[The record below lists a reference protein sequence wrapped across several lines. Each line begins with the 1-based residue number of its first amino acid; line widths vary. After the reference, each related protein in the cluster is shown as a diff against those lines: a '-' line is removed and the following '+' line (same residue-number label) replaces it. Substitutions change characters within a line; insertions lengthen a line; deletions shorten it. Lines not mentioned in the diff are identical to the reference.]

1 MPAMARPAGSVPM
14 RPWCVSSLSLLAS
27 FPGEPENSF
36 KPNPPRDAVQ
46 FRSSS
51 LMRYLATLLLIF
63 LSSSAAAAV
72 PQAWLERVP
81 DSAGSWR
88 NWTAIPES
96 VFFEVPGPMLP
107 NAEALLA
114 DAAFLAQEQ
123 SDMASF
129 GRPDFACPA
138 ATRPFLLRAAYI
150 NHGTGRFGL
159 DWAGSM
165 LIVSHASLGPGGPP
179 GRSALVAC
187 LSQAP
192 SAVFSSLS
200 GAI

>member
-1 MPAMARPAGSVPM
+1 MARPAGSAPR
-14 RPWCVSSLSLLAS
+14 RPWCVSSLSLLVS
-27 FPGEPENSF
+27 CLGNPDNSF
-36 KPNPPRDAVQ
+36 KPNPPRDAGQ

-51 LMRYLATLLLIF
+51 FMTYLATLLLIF
-63 LSSSAAAAV
+63 LSSSATAAV
-72 PQAWLERVP
+72 PKAWLEPVP

-88 NWTAIPES
+88 DWTAIPES
-96 VFFEVPGPMLP
+96 AFFEVPAPMLS

-138 ATRPFLLRAAYI
+138 STRPYLLRAAYI

>member
-1 MPAMARPAGSVPM
+1 MT
-14 RPWCVSSLSLLAS
+14 
-27 FPGEPENSF
+27 
-36 KPNPPRDAVQ
+36 
-46 FRSSS
+46 
-51 LMRYLATLLLIF
+51 YLATLLLIF

-72 PQAWLERVP
+72 PKAWLERVP

-88 NWTAIPES
+88 DWTAIPES
-96 VFFEVPGPMLP
+96 AFFEVPGPMFS

-138 ATRPFLLRAAYI
+138 STRPFLLRAAYI

-179 GRSALVAC
+179 GRSALIAC